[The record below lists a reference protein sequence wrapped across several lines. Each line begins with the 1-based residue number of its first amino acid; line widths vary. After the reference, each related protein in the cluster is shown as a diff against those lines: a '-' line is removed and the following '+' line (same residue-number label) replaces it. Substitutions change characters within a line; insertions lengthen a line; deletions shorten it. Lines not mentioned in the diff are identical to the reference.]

1 MKNTIIDNRM
11 QVLGVTKNY
20 KGYNQLKL
28 AVDFALEDED
38 RLCNASKRLYNLV
51 AESSGCSGCSVYR
64 NIQTISENIW
74 KYNYNTLCIIAGYK
88 LVNKIT
94 ATDLIAILV
103 ANIQRSQKQILI

>member
-1 MKNTIIDNRM
+1 MKNTIIDDRM
-11 QVLGVTKNY
+11 QALGVTKNY

-28 AVDFALEDED
+28 AVALALENED

-51 AESSGCSGCSVYR
+51 AEASGCSCCSVYR

-74 KYNYNTLCIIAGYK
+74 KYNYNTLCMIAGYK

-94 ATDLIAILV
+94 ATNLVSILV
-103 ANIQRSQKQILI
+103 ANVQRSQYNSVS

>member
-1 MKNTIIDNRM
+1 MKNTIIDDRM
-11 QVLGVTKNY
+11 QALGVTKNY

-38 RLCNASKRLYNLV
+38 RLCNASKRLYNPV
-51 AESSGCSGCSVYR
+51 AESSGCSCCSVYR

-103 ANIQRSQKQILI
+103 ANIQRSQFNSAS